1 MRLFLIA
8 QMRFWIEGTEVCP
21 GVTARISAYFRRVA
35 SIYEGYVYYFRTYEK
50 AVSGGGGMVN
60 RLCMFA
66 AAGGII
72 KLCAE
77 RRRIRETAESL
88 RGESFIDRQRMRSCP
103 RGMNLIRKTEI
114 QN

>member
-1 MRLFLIA
+1 
-8 QMRFWIEGTEVCP
+8 
-21 GVTARISAYFRRVA
+21 
-35 SIYEGYVYYFRTYEK
+35 
-50 AVSGGGGMVN
+50 MVH
-60 RLCMFA
+60 RLCMLA
-66 AAGGII
+66 AAGRII

-103 RGMNLIRKTEI
+103 RGMNLKRKTEI